1 MSRFA
6 SLSRRL
12 SIEDAELDMGE
23 VEMVPAPEAE
33 APAAVAEVVEAGQD
47 IDDGLGAINEASD
60 DVAELETVGE
70 IVSDSVEPEVEGGAE
85 GPGMEPVAAALA
97 AETVRRLRK
106 KWGLSSPQAIG
117 APSLESFGRASSRK
131 QATRLAL
138 LGISDTIK
146 KIWEKI
152 KAFFKGLWDKI
163 KSAIKSIFQSNVKTQ
178 QRAIALR
185 KEVTA
190 LTQTKGKNDSF
201 ESGSL
206 AKAFG
211 VKDKDVEQKNVIA
224 CLTNHAAVIKATVD
238 VNNGTAEF
246 IKFIKNGVAHT
257 ANQTGNVNWQEVSE
271 KTKQAVQ
278 KLAGDFKDI
287 SSEANSEAAGLNAV
301 RSELRKKSENV
312 SGKKGDPVINV
323 SGPFVG
329 STYMY
334 MMTQDTETTVSGG
347 SPIEGILTYF
357 GTETIA
363 QNTNNSVKTAKS
375 KEEMNVVINAV
386 IAGCEAMGQA
396 ERAVKV
402 GDTTAKEVNDLSTL
416 IISKSADL
424 ADEKTDGATASGLKK
439 HIHATQGYVNMVTQ
453 ITGTMNGSMMVKNM
467 SAMNYAL
474 DWVSGS
480 IKQFKA
486 NTN

>member
-1 MSRFA
+1 
-6 SLSRRL
+6 
-12 SIEDAELDMGE
+12 MG
-23 VEMVPAPEAE
+23 
-33 APAAVAEVVEAGQD
+33 APA
-47 IDDGLGAINEASD
+47 
-60 DVAELETVGE
+60 
-70 IVSDSVEPEVEGGAE
+70 
-85 GPGMEPVAAALA
+85 
-97 AETVRRLRK
+97 
-106 KWGLSSPQAIG
+106 
-117 APSLESFGRASSRK
+117 LESFGRASSRK

-201 ESGSL
+201 ESSSL

-246 IKFIKNGVAHT
+246 IKFIKNGVAYT
-257 ANQTGNVNWQEVSE
+257 SNETGNVVWETVSE

-347 SPIEGILTYF
+347 SPIAGILTYF

-375 KEEMNVVINAV
+375 KDEMNTVINAV

-416 IISKSADL
+416 IISKSAEL
-424 ADEKTDGATASGLKK
+424 ADEKTDGATASDLKK

>member
-211 VKDKDVEQKNVIA
+211 VKDKDVEQKNIVA
-224 CLTNHAAVIKATVD
+224 CLTNHATVIKATVE
-238 VNNGTAEF
+238 VNNGTADF
-246 IKFIKNGVAHT
+246 IKLIKDGVAT
-257 ANQTGNVNWQEVSE
+257 LSNSSGAPDWATVSLR
-271 KTKQAVQ
+271 TKGAVQ
-278 KLAGDFKDI
+278 KLAGNFKDI
-287 SSEANSEAAGLNAV
+287 TAESTNDSGHGLNTV
-301 RSELRKKSENV
+301 RSELRKKTENV
-312 SGKKGDPVINV
+312 SNRDGDPTIEV

-334 MMTQDTETTVSGG
+334 MMTQPTKDTANK
-347 SPIEGILTYF
+347 IEGILTYF

-375 KEEMNVVINAV
+375 KDEMNSVINTV

-416 IISKSADL
+416 IISKSAEL

>member
-12 SIEDAELDMGE
+12 AIEDAELDMGE

-224 CLTNHAAVIKATVD
+224 CLTNHATVIKATVE

-246 IKFIKNGVAHT
+246 IKSIKNSVTFA
-257 ANQTGNVNWQEVSE
+257 AAPSGNVDWASIADN
-271 KTKQAVQ
+271 TKQAVQ
-278 KLAGDFKDI
+278 KLAGNFKDI
-287 SSEANSEAAGLNAV
+287 TAESTNDSGHGLNTV
-301 RSELRKKSENV
+301 RSELRKKTENTANRD
-312 SGKKGDPVINV
+312 GDPTIEV

-334 MMTQDTETTVSGG
+334 MMTQPTKDTANK
-347 SPIEGILTYF
+347 IEGILTYF

-375 KEEMNVVINAV
+375 KEEMNAVINAV

-424 ADEKTDGATASGLKK
+424 ADEKTDGATASNLKK

-453 ITGTMNGSMMVKNM
+453 ITGTMNGSMMTKNM

>member
-12 SIEDAELDMGE
+12 SIEDADTDIGE

-47 IDDGLGAINEASD
+47 IDDGLGAISEATD

-70 IVSDSVEPEVEGGAE
+70 IVSDSVEPEVPGGAE

-97 AETVRRLRK
+97 AETVARLRK

-178 QRAIALR
+178 QRAISLR

-211 VKDKDVEQKNVIA
+211 VKDKDVEHKNIIA
-224 CLTNHAAVIKATVD
+224 CLQNHEKVIKATVD

-246 IKFIKNGVAHT
+246 IKNINKGVQSAVGGASIKWVT
-257 ANQTGNVNWQEVSE
+257 TSVNAKV
-271 KTKQAVQ
+271 AVQ
-278 KLAGDFKDI
+278 KLAGDFKNI
-287 SSEANSEAAGLNAV
+287 SNESADGGHGLNAV
-301 RSELRKKSENV
+301 RSELRKKTENV
-312 SGKKGDPVINV
+312 TGKKGDPVIEV

-334 MMTQDTETTVSGG
+334 MMTQETETDGPDNSK
-347 SPIEGILTYF
+347 IEGILTYF

-363 QNTNNSVKTAKS
+363 QNTNHSVKTAKS
-375 KEEMNVVINAV
+375 KEEMNSVIAAV

-416 IISKSADL
+416 IISKSAEL
-424 ADEKTDGATASGLKK
+424 ADEKTDAATGSSVKK
-439 HIHATQGYVNMVTQ
+439 YIHATQGYVNMVTQ

-474 DWVSGS
+474 DWVAGS